1 MTSAAGRHTELR
13 KLVIV
18 HVVLQRQD
26 CLLLDLERKPNL
38 IDYNK
43 IDEH

>member
-1 MTSAAGRHTELR
+1 MAPAAGRHTELGE
-13 KLVIV
+13 LVIV

-26 CLLLDLERKPNL
+26 CLLLDLKRKPNL